1 MTATSKREITLDVVS
16 SLEPGSLVWDTKVTG
31 FGVRC
36 QTKAKS
42 YVLKY
47 RINGRQRWYVIGRHG
62 APWTPKT
69 ARDRAK
75 ALQGEIA
82 AGNDPAAKKEE
93 VRATPTFGE
102 VAMRFMSEHAVNL
115 AESSAKEYQRLL
127 NKLILPALGKIKI
140 TDVARQD
147 ISKLHHSL
155 RETPYAANR
164 VLAVLGKLF
173 NLAEAWGYRPDH
185 SNPCLH
191 VKKYHEEARERML
204 SAQEIGRLGEALRG
218 FNGSPYAVA
227 AIKLLVFTGARLSEV
242 LRLQWEQI
250 DFDRGE
256 VRLANHKTRRTR
268 GAKTIHLPPP
278 ALEVLARLPRI
289 EGNPHVIVGDVK
301 GAHLVNL
308 QKPWR
313 SIRRAANLEDVRL
326 HDLRHAFASVAASSG
341 MSLPIIGKM
350 LGHSQPQT
358 TNRYAHL
365 ADDPVK
371 AAATVVAASIES
383 AMKSENIGSVVT
395 MRKTI
400 N

>member
-1 MTATSKREITLDVVS
+1 MPISSKREITVDVVD
-16 SLEPGSLVWDTKVTG
+16 SLKPGSLIWDTKVTG

-42 YVLKY
+42 YLLKY

-82 AGNDPAAKKEE
+82 AGRDPATKKEE
-93 VRATPTFGE
+93 VRTTLTFDD
-102 VAMRFMSEHAVNL
+102 VAKRFKSEHAANL

-127 NKLILPALGKIKI
+127 NKLILPAMGKVKI
-140 TDVARQD
+140 TDVSRQD

-191 VKKYHEEARERML
+191 VKKYREEARERML
-204 SAQEIGRLGEALRG
+204 SAQELGRLGEALRG

-227 AIKLLVFTGARLSEV
+227 AIKLLVFTGARLSEI
-242 LRLQWEQI
+242 LSLQWEHI
-250 DFDRGE
+250 DFARGE
-256 VRLANHKTRRTR
+256 VRLAKHKSSRTS

-278 ALEVLARLPRI
+278 ALEVLADLPRL
-289 EGNPHVIVGDVK
+289 EGNPHVVAGKVE
-301 GAHLVNL
+301 GAHMVNL

-313 SIRRAANLEDVRL
+313 SIRRAAVLEDVRL
-326 HDLRHAFASVAASSG
+326 HDLRHCFASIAASSG

-358 TNRYAHL
+358 TSRYAHL

-371 AAATVVAASIES
+371 AAAASTAGKIEAAMWSNRLGKAI
-383 AMKSENIGSVVT
+383 T
-395 MRKTI
+395 
-400 N
+400 